1 MNNFLPTCRSCG
13 EASLETVLSLGRTPL
28 ANALLTAEQL
38 NQPEPTYPLD
48 LAFCPHCALV
58 QITETVPPEKLFRE
72 YLYFSSFS
80 DTMLRHAQQL
90 VERLIASRLAG
101 AVHEV
106 TAERSEQSHAATSK
120 SLVVEIASNDGYL
133 LQYYHK
139 KGIPVLG
146 VEPAVNIA
154 RVAQEERGIR
164 TITEFFDDRL
174 AEQLREQGERADV
187 IHAHNVLAHVAKLNE
202 VVCGIQL
209 LLKDDGIAVIEV
221 PYVKDLIDHCEFD
234 TIYHEHLCYF
244 SLTALDS
251 LFQRHGLIIEDVERI
266 PIHGGS
272 LRLFVTHSEPSPP
285 TPLPQGEGS
294 RLAPHC
300 DSVRAML
307 DEEIAWGVNRLDFY
321 RGFAQKVESLKE
333 SLVSLLKELKQNGKS
348 IAAYGAAAKGST
360 LLNYFGIGRE
370 TLDFV
375 VDRSTYKQG
384 RYMPGV
390 HLPIYAPEK
399 LLEAMPDYVLL
410 LAWNFAE
417 EIMNQQAEY
426 QRRGGYF
433 IIPIPELR
441 IV

>member
-13 EASLETVLSLGRTPL
+13 EVGLEIVLSLGSMPL

-48 LAFCPHCALV
+48 LVFCRHCALV
-58 QITETVPPEKLFRE
+58 QITETVPPEELFRE

-80 DTMLRHAQQL
+80 DTMLRHAKQL
-90 VERLIASRLAG
+90 VERLIASRQINSNSLA
-101 AVHEV
+101 
-106 TAERSEQSHAATSK
+106 
-120 SLVVEIASNDGYL
+120 VEIASNDGYL

-139 KGIPVLG
+139 RGIPVLG

-154 RVAQEERGIR
+154 RVAQDERGIR
-164 TITEFFDDRL
+164 TLCEFFDDRL
-174 AEQLREQGERADV
+174 AEQLRTQGERADV
-187 IHAHNVLAHVAKLNE
+187 IHAHNVLAHVADLNGF
-202 VVCGIQL
+202 VHGIKL
-209 LLKDDGIAVIEV
+209 LLKNDGIAVIEM

-244 SLTALDS
+244 SLTSLDS

-272 LRLFVTHSEPSPP
+272 LRLFVTHSNAARR
-285 TPLPQGEGS
+285 TDGVL
-294 RLAPHC
+294 
-300 DSVRAML
+300 AML

-399 LLEAMPDYVLL
+399 LLEEIPDYVLL

-417 EIMNQQAEY
+417 EILTQQAEY
-426 QRRGGYF
+426 QQQGGCF